1 MSIRLT
7 TRFGALGD
15 LVVLYNGRETEIE
28 LRKFTAN
35 ASKARLCLR
44 LFLRWSS
51 FNTCVRFRHDQ
62 TKPTNMTS
70 QTPIDINGDDVD
82 LWTNSDDSDSDHE
95 ADDRSWPSSDGAEP
109 EVSVK
114 IERVKVEEE
123 ATMIEEDIHTEELS
137 QRAQPLAIPATA
149 QAQIDLAIMEQ
160 ELVIQEKKLALLKA
174 KQVVEVSNNDSSE
187 ASEDIPTL
195 DQPRH
200 TPTPTCTT
208 QPRQQGFRARKSSE
222 EGDNHKNK
230 AARCAIDYM
239 EALLAD
245 HAMDNCAMLKIKC
258 SMKQLKE
265 MDRTLYFDTIGK
277 MRSFGSGGTDTDL
290 SSEVWDETRCCKQL
304 TQTMKSR
311 SANLIRKPYVVD
323 PVAVPPVVMPAIGG
337 GVNKTNLK
345 KLGNYREMRIQVGKQ
360 RDSDII
366 DIAPKPNNNS
376 AQRPPTNER
385 SVTLKK
391 KKKAKPTAEELRAPN
406 GDAAK
411 QLASV
416 LDASPKEKASQPKS
430 SPKKKASQ
438 PKSSPTPK
446 KQAVGTPQKPGKKM
460 MSNKAVKAAKSAL
473 KLELSPPP
481 VRSSGS
487 LSRNNSSQAI
497 IQTFISK
504 GECKSGQG
512 VDADILVKGSK
523 IMVNMLYDDGQ
534 FEYVN
539 ATVEEAKI
547 TPVFSLKES
556 GKEYTARIYKL
567 EYHDDD
573 SIHTVNLTSK
583 DLHQR
588 ASEPRAGLF
597 KSLKQQVWKHGH
609 NLSLSPYMQMSP

>member
-1 MSIRLT
+1 M
-7 TRFGALGD
+7 A
-15 LVVLYNGRETEIE
+15 
-28 LRKFTAN
+28 
-35 ASKARLCLR
+35 
-44 LFLRWSS
+44 
-51 FNTCVRFRHDQ
+51 
-62 TKPTNMTS
+62 S
-70 QTPIDINGDDVD
+70 QTLIDTDGNDVD
-82 LWTNSDDSDSDHE
+82 LWAVSDDSDGE
-95 ADDRSWPSSDGAEP
+95 ADDRTWPSSDDAEP

-114 IERVKVEEE
+114 IERVKVKEE
-123 ATMIEEDIHTEELS
+123 ATMIEEDTHTEELY

-160 ELVIQEKKLALLKA
+160 EIVIQEKKLALLKA
-174 KQVVEVSNNDSSE
+174 KQVVEISDHDSSE
-187 ASEDIPTL
+187 EDISML

-208 QPRQQGFRARKSSE
+208 QPRQQGFRPRKSSE

-239 EALLAD
+239 ESVLAE
-245 HAMDNCAMLKIKC
+245 HTMDNCAMLTIKC
-258 SMKQLKE
+258 RMKELKE

-290 SSEVWDETRCCKQL
+290 SSEVWDEARCSKQL

-323 PVAVPPVVMPAIGG
+323 PAAVPPVVMPAIG
-337 GVNKTNLK
+337 VTINKASLK

-360 RDSDII
+360 RDSDLL

-376 AQRPPTNER
+376 AERPSTNER

-391 KKKAKPTAEELRAPN
+391 KKKAQKAKPTAEELRAPD
-406 GDAAK
+406 GDAAR

-416 LDASPKEKASQPKS
+416 LDTVAQPRS
-430 SPKKKASQ
+430 SPTKKKASQ
-438 PKSSPTPK
+438 PKSSPTKK
-446 KQAVGTPQKPGKKM
+446 KQAVCTPQKPGKKM

-487 LSRNNSSQAI
+487 LSRNNSSEAI

-534 FEYVN
+534 YEYVN

-556 GKEYTARIYKL
+556 GKEHTVRIYKL

-583 DLHQR
+583 DLHQK